1 MPAEAALSAD
11 AKAVACIQARV
22 RGNQDRRRAMAKRL
36 TAMRVVDG
44 DAATTKSSLLAR
56 LDIDVED
63 WLESHESVAASQ
75 ALADIMRVDFQ
86 IDTLRDL
93 IVAVQDPAD
102 WTMLIQDEPD
112 RCHRLWIA
120 LQKEVKQAAAAVAA
134 PATSTAAG
142 PAEEEEGRAVP
153 LWFECLRCASP

>member
-1 MPAEAALSAD
+1 
-11 AKAVACIQARV
+11 
-22 RGNQDRRRAMAKRL
+22 MAKRL

-63 WLESHESVAASQ
+63 WLESHEPVAASQ

-142 PAEEEEGRAVP
+142 PAEEEEGRVVP